1 MTYMSICHT
10 QGHTQISKSV
20 CVFMSKRKEREN
32 PLTLSWN
39 PTKIEFGDT
48 SKPGYLNLN
57 LETKEKTEIVSMYQ
71 RHEAIQS
78 N

>member
-1 MTYMSICHT
+1 MLICHT
-10 QGHTQISKSV
+10 QGHTQKSKSV
-20 CVFMSKRKEREN
+20 YVFMSKRKETEN

-57 LETKEKTEIVSMYQ
+57 LETKKPEIVSMYQ